1 MFARCRAHEIRAGA
15 RCNDIAVVARQQ
27 NIVNPRTLTSRIKC
41 TCINMA
47 NVNATLLEASASA
60 GADPNTEVGVENIR
74 KTHPHTIMGSVGNVY
89 QNDVSGDR
97 RLRAS

>member
-41 TCINMA
+41 ICIDMA
-47 NVNATLLEASASA
+47 NVNATLL
-60 GADPNTEVGVENIR
+60 
-74 KTHPHTIMGSVGNVY
+74 
-89 QNDVSGDR
+89 
-97 RLRAS
+97 